1 MDEINNKVP
10 ETTPNENTPI
20 EITEMLSNP
29 KVFAAKIKELAQK
42 LQKDKEVTEQIK
54 NSNFLKNLF
63 RDKTKMHTEAM
74 ERLNGMMT
82 DFYQILTAVSFLT
95 KGNSALLCGLYSSL
109 CEDEKANN
117 MEGNLFYT
125 MAKDNLKMA
134 IDSSENEQL
143 REKALKIALV
153 SAKSNEVKMERY
165 KESTHKRLGEAV
177 SLVKEHINL
186 KKEESDKYIEELESK
201 LSKDILSTIN
211 QMEKNRKESDKH
223 MAEIKLKLS
232 DDILSTNNRIEKNER
247 DTEKKN
253 KEYLRYIKV
262 LTYTSVIAVVIG
274 IVNILLYVLS

>member
-10 ETTPNENTPI
+10 ETIPNENTPV
-20 EITEMLSNP
+20 EITEMLSDP
-29 KVFAAKIKELAQK
+29 KVFAAKINKLAEA
-42 LQKDKEVTEQIK
+42 LEKDKIITEQIK
-54 NSNFLKNLF
+54 NSNFFQNLF

-74 ERLNGMMT
+74 KRLNDMMT

-109 CEDEKANN
+109 CEDEKANS

-134 IDSSENEQL
+134 IESSESEKL

-153 SAKSNEVKMERY
+153 SAKSNEDKMERY
-165 KESTHKRLGEAV
+165 KESTHKHLGEAV

-186 KKEESDKYIEELESK
+186 KKE
-201 LSKDILSTIN
+201 
-211 QMEKNRKESDKH
+211 ESDKH

-247 DTEKKN
+247 DSEEKN
-253 KEYLRYIKV
+253 KKYFRYIKV
-262 LTYTSVIAVVIG
+262 LTYISVIAVVIG
-274 IVNILLYVLS
+274 IVNLLLYVLS